1 MMRKFI
7 HAILIILMTLPMAAA
22 AQEIAADT
30 DKKKVHVLE
39 QRPFLHALRVEL
51 APTFGYTVNEV
62 LSEQLQVGGTLRF
75 HLNETISVGGMYYH
89 YFSSQ
94 SSRALQVQ
102 NEFELFPETSFPKWF
117 AGGEINY
124 TPIYGKMIVSGITTV
139 HWNAYL
145 SGGAGVTKTGAK
157 DPLFT
162 TMIGLGTRFFVT
174 SWLTIN
180 VEARDYI
187 YSEPFKAGS
196 EIINNVAIHTGV
208 SLFVPFTYNYRYP
221 K

>member
-1 MMRKFI
+1 MRSFI
-7 HAILIILMTLPMAAA
+7 HAILIILMTLPMTAA
-22 AQEIAADT
+22 AQEVTADT
-30 DKKKVHVLE
+30 EKKKVHVLE

-51 APTFGYTVNEV
+51 APAFGYTINEV

-75 HLNETISVGGMYYH
+75 HVTETISVGGIYHH

-94 SSRALQVQ
+94 SSRAMQLQ

-124 TPIYGKMIVSGITTV
+124 TPIYGKMIVSGLTTV

-145 SGGAGVTKTGAK
+145 SGGAGVTKTAAP

-162 TMIGLGTRFFVT
+162 AMIGLGTRFFVT
-174 SWLTIN
+174 SWFTIN
-180 VEARDYI
+180 VEVRDYI